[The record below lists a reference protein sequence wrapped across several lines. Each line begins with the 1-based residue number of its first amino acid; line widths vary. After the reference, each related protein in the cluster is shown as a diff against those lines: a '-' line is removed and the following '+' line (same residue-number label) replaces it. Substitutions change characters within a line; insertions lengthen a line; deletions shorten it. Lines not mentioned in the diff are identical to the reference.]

1 MPLAE
6 DSGWREELD
15 SLDSTLVTLDHF
27 GFAQEEMELYFGPP
41 HLSFHPQRFPAIPE
55 RMHILLPCPMHE
67 PGPVAGRRGHP
78 FRYWEV
84 PLALPDETRRH
95 VRARYLHSEDE
106 LLVFHSVP
114 NWAWRQA
121 EMLGLVLY
129 RYLPTILDY
138 YLRDLP
144 VTVVSLNNGSL
155 LQPPPDAKV
164 RFVNLAPVPE
174 PDFEAL
180 LLGCDLVLTENGV
193 SISMGKA
200 ICGLQP
206 CAALKNSFRLLELVT
221 RIGPPLKGLILAM
234 ERERL
239 GTVYPFNAYPA
250 GMAEALDRLVLYR
263 DNCLTRAF
271 RTVEIFGNGDTR
283 RSLHRLLT
291 DESER
296 EALRAAQREYV
307 GRLQKLGDSAD
318 VLEGIVAVD
327 QAA

>member
-1 MPLAE
+1 
-6 DSGWREELD
+6 
-15 SLDSTLVTLDHF
+15 
-27 GFAQEEMELYFGPP
+27 
-41 HLSFHPQRFPAIPE
+41 
-55 RMHILLPCPMHE
+55 
-67 PGPVAGRRGHP
+67 
-78 FRYWEV
+78 
-84 PLALPDETRRH
+84 
-95 VRARYLHSEDE
+95 
-106 LLVFHSVP
+106 
-114 NWAWRQA
+114 
-121 EMLGLVLY
+121 MLGLVLY

-180 LLGCDLVLTENGV
+180 LLGCDLVLCPNGV

-239 GTVYPFNAYPA
+239 GTVYPFNLLSRGHGRGAGPA
-250 GMAEALDRLVLYR
+250 RPL
-263 DNCLTRAF
+263 
-271 RTVEIFGNGDTR
+271 
-283 RSLHRLLT
+283 S
-291 DESER
+291 
-296 EALRAAQREYV
+296 
-307 GRLQKLGDSAD
+307 
-318 VLEGIVAVD
+318 
-327 QAA
+327 